1 MIEITVDAGVLTAK
15 LAAASAQA
23 GKRLLARM
31 RPIGTR
37 LHQVVQREKI
47 ARGGL
52 LQPRT
57 GNLQRSIQSAAN
69 NPGATTVEG
78 DALSTRVWFD
88 AAIAKYGAIHE
99 YGGTIV
105 PKRSQNLAIPLPAMK
120 TGNGVSR
127 GTAREVFANPQAFGF
142 KHVFVAKNVIFGYQG
157 HGARGMVTTVPLF
170 VLKRSVVIPARRPLR
185 STLEGSREWIA
196 GEITAA
202 TQEVVAWLESAS

>member
-1 MIEITVDAGVLTAK
+1 MIEITCDTGVLTAK
-15 LAAASAQA
+15 LAAASAEA

-31 RPIGTR
+31 KPIGAR
-37 LHQVVQREKI
+37 LHNIVQREKI

-52 LQPRT
+52 LEPRT

-69 NPGATTVEG
+69 NPGATTVQG
-78 DALSTRVWFD
+78 DTLATRVWFD
-88 AAIAKYGAIHE
+88 PAIAKYGAIHE
-99 YGGTIV
+99 YGGAIV

-120 TGNGVSR
+120 TGNGV
-127 GTAREVFANPQAFGF
+127 TAREVFANPQAFGF
-142 KHVFVAKNVIFGYQG
+142 KHVFVAKNVIFGCQG